1 MDQHESPSTAK
12 VLQVEMMPV
21 WLGAIP
27 VVVGDA
33 VFVVLV
39 EVSGPA
45 TQYVFPICKCS
56 QFDPMSGFQL

>member
-1 MDQHESPSTAK
+1 
-12 VLQVEMMPV
+12 MPV
-21 WLGAIP
+21 WVGAVP

-33 VFVVLV
+33 VVVVLV